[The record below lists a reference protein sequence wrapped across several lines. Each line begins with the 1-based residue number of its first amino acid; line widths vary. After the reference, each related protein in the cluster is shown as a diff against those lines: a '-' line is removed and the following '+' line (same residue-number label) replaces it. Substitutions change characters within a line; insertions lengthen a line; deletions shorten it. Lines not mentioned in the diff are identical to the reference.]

1 MQIHRVQKA
10 ICYNI
15 FFNIKKNMQ
24 NDKWK
29 LTIIG
34 AGEDGGRGDVPEGLR
49 GVGGTP
55 SPPSLPPHKPG
66 SDDVPACTPW
76 SLTDLMAYHPQSIN

>member
-34 AGEDGGRGDVPEGLR
+34 AGEDGGRGDVPEGVR

>member
-34 AGEDGGRGDVPEGLR
+34 AGEDGGRGDIPEGLR

-66 SDDVPACTPW
+66 SDGVPACTPW
-76 SLTDLMAYHPQSIN
+76 SLTDLMTYHPQSIN

>member
-1 MQIHRVQKA
+1 
-10 ICYNI
+10 
-15 FFNIKKNMQ
+15 MQ

-49 GVGGTP
+49 GVGDTP

-66 SDDVPACTPW
+66 SDGVPACTPW

>member
-1 MQIHRVQKA
+1 MQI
-10 ICYNI
+10 
-15 FFNIKKNMQ
+15 
-24 NDKWK
+24 DKWK
-29 LTIIG
+29 LTIFG

-66 SDDVPACTPW
+66 SDDVPTCTPW

>member
-34 AGEDGGRGDVPEGLR
+34 AGEDGGRGDIPEGLR

>member
-34 AGEDGGRGDVPEGLR
+34 AGEDGGRGDIPEGLR

-66 SDDVPACTPW
+66 SDDVPACTPS

>member
-1 MQIHRVQKA
+1 
-10 ICYNI
+10 
-15 FFNIKKNMQ
+15 MQ

-34 AGEDGGRGDVPEGLR
+34 AGEYGGRGDVPEGVR

-55 SPPSLPPHKPG
+55 SPPSLPPHKPE
-66 SDDVPACTPW
+66 SDDVPACTPS
-76 SLTDLMAYHPQSIN
+76 SLTDLMTIHRALIN